1 MSEYKVLMVD
11 DEQDFLNTFQKRLRR
26 RKVEVDAVTC
36 GEDAL
41 EYMENNSPDIVILD
55 VKMPGM
61 DGITVLNKIKQ
72 KYPLVEVILLTGH
85 ANMEVAAEGMEIGA
99 FDYVLKPASLDELM
113 FKIED
118 AYKRK
123 ILQEEKINTMKN
135 HIRKQKKE
143 ED

>member
-26 RKVEVDAVTC
+26 RKVDVDAVTC

-41 EYMENNSPDIVILD
+41 QYMENNSPDIVILD

-72 KYPLVEVILLTGH
+72 KFPLVEVILLTGH

>member
-26 RKVEVDAVTC
+26 RKVDVDAVTC

-61 DGITVLNKIKQ
+61 DGITVLNKIKR

-123 ILQEEKINTMKN
+123 TLQEEKIDNMKN

>member
-26 RKVEVDAVTC
+26 RKVDVDAVTC

-61 DGITVLNKIKQ
+61 DGITVLNKIKR

-99 FDYVLKPASLDELM
+99 FDYLLKPASLDELM

-123 ILQEEKINTMKN
+123 TLQEEKIDNMKN

>member
-11 DEQDFLNTFQKRLRR
+11 DEQDFLNTFLKRLRR

-72 KYPLVEVILLTGH
+72 KFPLVEVILLTGH